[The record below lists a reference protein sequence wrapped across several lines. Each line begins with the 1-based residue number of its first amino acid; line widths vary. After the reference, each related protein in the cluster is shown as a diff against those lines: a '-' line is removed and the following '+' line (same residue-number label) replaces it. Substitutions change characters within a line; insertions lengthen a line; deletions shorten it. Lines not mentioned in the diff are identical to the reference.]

1 MRASGWICGGP
12 FPRGQPAPYDVVIAC
27 AERVGRGDAGSQHL
41 PLRQRPVKKPTDAG
55 QPGAQDDGTNPPDS
69 PGHPDLPDPSDRKTP
84 DSQADLQQRL
94 HGLKP
99 GHPSSPYNGDGSL
112 KPDPVPLSEL
122 ESASDTDGHDSN
134 PADQDADH
142 ARQDA
147 DHADPAERTED
158 AVHADDRA
166 SEGWRA
172 ALPRLQDLWERHEER
187 WPAEQRP
194 PVDRSKDAPGSWR
207 GDTGDYLSYEENLLA
222 EHELDRVRQAEPEIS
237 KTMQGIE
244 AEVPNARLVGLQYCL
259 KGDDRFK
266 EKVAREVLLKP
277 DRSLAE
283 IAERMP
289 DAIRYTLE
297 CSEEGYVDSY
307 REICSQLEDR
317 GNDLVLRRN
326 SWDDPDYK
334 GINTRW
340 LTGDGQ
346 MFEVQIHTAD
356 SFQAKQLTHV
366 AYERLRSRSAAYA
379 ERPELESFQQTV
391 TSNVPVPHGV
401 EAITD
406 YRKEGY

>member
-1 MRASGWICGGP
+1 M
-12 FPRGQPAPYDVVIAC
+12 
-27 AERVGRGDAGSQHL
+27 
-41 PLRQRPVKKPTDAG
+41 KKPTDAG
-55 QPGAQDDGTNPPDS
+55 QPGAQGDA
-69 PGHPDLPDPSDRKTP
+69 PDPSDPPGPADSPGPKTTE
-84 DSQADLQQRL
+84 SRAELEQRL
-94 HGLKP
+94 RRLKP
-99 GHPSSPYNGDGSL
+99 GHPSSPYDADGIP
-112 KPDPVPLSEL
+112 KPDPVNLSEL
-122 ESASDTDGHDSN
+122 ESDSDADGHDYN

-147 DHADPAERTED
+147 DHAD
-158 AVHADDRA
+158 HADHAENAGRAEDRA
-166 SEGWRA
+166 SEGWRT
-172 ALPRLQDLWERHEER
+172 ALPQLQARWERHEER

-222 EHELDRVRQAEPEIS
+222 EHELGRVRQAEPEIS
-237 KTMQGIE
+237 KTMQAIE
-244 AEVPNARLVGLQYCL
+244 AEVPNVRLVGLQYCL
-259 KGDDRFK
+259 KGEDRFK

-307 REICSQLEDR
+307 RGICSQLEER

-366 AYERLRSRSAAYA
+366 AYERLRSRPAADA
-379 ERPELESFQQTV
+379 ERPELESFQQRV